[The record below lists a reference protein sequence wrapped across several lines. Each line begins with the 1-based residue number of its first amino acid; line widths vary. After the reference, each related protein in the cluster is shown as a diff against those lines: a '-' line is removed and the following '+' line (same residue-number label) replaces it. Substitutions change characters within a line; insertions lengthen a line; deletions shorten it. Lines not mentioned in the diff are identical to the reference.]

1 MSPARVGSSPWWNVP
16 VSLGAVCAFG
26 LAQPLLDLLG
36 RNPEFFIAQGFTS
49 FDVALFPVP
58 LLIVAPILMSLP
70 VLALRLLGPRV
81 AGIGHAI
88 VIGAVFSLFVATTWI
103 ALWGSDGSPVLFAVV
118 VASAG
123 ALFGV
128 AYLAL
133 PVVRSAALFAGWAV
147 PVFAAW
153 FLLATPASAI
163 ALARSGDLPDP
174 GEVGNPAPVVMVV
187 FDEFP
192 LATMIDSGGRLL
204 SDVFPN
210 FAALAAD
217 GVWYR
222 NAVGVRQQTEEALP
236 TILSG
241 VGAGQGSIPIFSD
254 HPLNLFTLLSGTY
267 DIAAVETVTDLCP
280 DFACSTSSRRVE
292 PFADRWKEVGTDLA
306 VVYGHL
312 STTRGISDGLPPI
325 DQTWGD
331 FTTGQRSDFDI
342 VERFLDE
349 VEDDRRL
356 DVDRLL
362 ESLEFEGEKPGLRF
376 GHLLY
381 PHHPW
386 EVDADGR
393 HTGGRRP
400 AGREGRGWNEDV
412 WLVGQAYQQHII
424 QSQYADTIVG
434 QVTERLRRE
443 AIYDRALVIVVA
455 DHGITIV
462 PGAPD
467 QRLVT
472 EDTVG
477 TIAAVPLF
485 VKYPDGQ
492 EGVIPGTIDDVRAE
506 TVDLLPTITDV
517 IDMTVPWDTDGMSL
531 LDPERSSRVSSV
543 MVGRKGPVRFGVDG
557 SEKLAAA
564 ALKDGWFL
572 DGDPWTLAPP
582 GWRGWLGR
590 PVSEAASLADDGTRI
605 TVRQQR
611 LLDEL
616 TEGSDTLPVA
626 LTGTMTVGR
635 ETTGNEIVLVAVDG
649 VVRAVTRVFDPD
661 GRRARY
667 EVLIPPKLLV
677 PGANDVVLWLAE
689 GTPNA
694 PALSR

>member
-49 FDVALFPVP
+49 ADIALFPVP
-58 LLIVAPILMSLP
+58 LLIVAPILLSLP
-70 VLALRLLGPRV
+70 VLALRLIGPRV

-88 VIGAVFSLFVATTWI
+88 VIGGVFSLFVATSWI

-118 VASAG
+118 VAAAG
-123 ALFGV
+123 ALFGC

-133 PVVRSAALFAGWAV
+133 PALRTAALYAGWAV
-147 PVFAAW
+147 PAFAAW
-153 FLLATPASAI
+153 FLLMTPASGV
-163 ALARSGDLPDP
+163 ALARSGDLPDL
-174 GEVGNPAPVVMVV
+174 GQVGNPVPVVMLV

-192 LATMIDSGGRLL
+192 LATMIDGDGRLL
-204 SDVFPN
+204 ADVFPN

-241 VGAGQGSIPIFSD
+241 VGADQGSIPVFSD
-254 HPLNLFTLLSGTY
+254 HPLNLFTLLSGAY
-267 DIAAVETVTDLCP
+267 DVSAVETVTDLCP
-280 DFACSTSSRRVE
+280 DFACMNSNRRIE
-292 PFADRWKEVGTDLA
+292 PFADRWRAVGTDLA

-331 FTTGQRSDFDI
+331 FTTGERPEFDI
-342 VERFLDE
+342 VERFLAE

-356 DVDRLL
+356 EVDRLL
-362 ESLEFEGEKPGLRF
+362 DTLVFDGDQPALRF

-386 EVDADGR
+386 EVSADGR
-393 HTGGRRP
+393 HTGARRP
-400 AGREGRGWNEDV
+400 PGRDGRGWSDDV
-412 WLVGQAYQQHII
+412 WLVGQAYQQHIL

-434 QVTERLRRE
+434 QVVGRLRQE
-443 AIYDRALVIVVA
+443 GVYEQALVIVVA

-462 PGAPD
+462 PGVAD
-467 QRLVT
+467 QRLIT

-477 TIAAVPLF
+477 TIAAVPMF
-485 VKYPDGQ
+485 VKYPTGQ
-492 EGVIPGTIDDVRAE
+492 RGVVPGAIDDVRAE
-506 TVDLLPTITDV
+506 TIDLLPTIADV
-517 IDMTVPWDTDGMSL
+517 IEMTVPWEVGGMSL
-531 LDPERSSRVSSV
+531 LDPGRSTRVSTV

-557 SEKLAAA
+557 EEKLAAA

-572 DGDPWTLAPP
+572 AGDPWTLAPS
-582 GWRGWLGR
+582 GWRDWLGR
-590 PVSEAASLADDGTRI
+590 PVSDAASLTDDETRI
-605 TVRQQR
+605 TVQQQR
-611 LLDEL
+611 LLDDL
-616 TEGSDTLPVA
+616 PEGSDRLPVV
-626 LTGTMTVGR
+626 LTGTITLDR
-635 ETTGNEIVLVAVDG
+635 ETSGNEIVLAAVDG
-649 VVRAVTRVFDPD
+649 MVRAVTRVFDAD
-661 GRRARY
+661 GRRARF
-667 EVLIPPKLLV
+667 EVLIPPELLA
-677 PGANDVVLWLAE
+677 PGPNDVVLWLAG
-689 GTPNA
+689 GTPDE

>member
-1 MSPARVGSSPWWNVP
+1 
-16 VSLGAVCAFG
+16 
-26 LAQPLLDLLG
+26 
-36 RNPEFFIAQGFTS
+36 
-49 FDVALFPVP
+49 
-58 LLIVAPILMSLP
+58 
-70 VLALRLLGPRV
+70 
-81 AGIGHAI
+81 
-88 VIGAVFSLFVATTWI
+88 
-103 ALWGSDGSPVLFAVV
+103 
-118 VASAG
+118 
-123 ALFGV
+123 
-128 AYLAL
+128 
-133 PVVRSAALFAGWAV
+133 
-147 PVFAAW
+147 
-153 FLLATPASAI
+153 
-163 ALARSGDLPDP
+163 
-174 GEVGNPAPVVMVV
+174 MVV

>member
-58 LLIVAPILMSLP
+58 LLIVAPVLLSLP
-70 VLALRLLGPRV
+70 VLALRLIGPRV

-103 ALWGSDGSPVLFAVV
+103 ALGGSDGSSVLFAVV

-123 ALFGV
+123 ALFGF
-128 AYLAL
+128 AYLAV
-133 PVVRSAALFAGWAV
+133 PAVRSAAVLAGWAV
-147 PVFAAW
+147 PAFAAW

-174 GEVGNPAPVVMVV
+174 GEVGNPTPVVMIV

-192 LATMIDSGGRLL
+192 LATMIDSHGRLL
-204 SDVFPN
+204 ADLFPN

-280 DFACSTSSRRVE
+280 DFACRNSSRRIE
-292 PFADRWKEVGTDLA
+292 PFADRWRAVGTDLA

-312 STTRGISDGLPPI
+312 STTRGISDALPPI

-342 VERFLDE
+342 VERFLAE

-356 DVDRLL
+356 DVERLL
-362 ESLEFEGEKPGLRF
+362 DSLVFEEEKPGLRF

-386 EVDADGR
+386 EVSADG
-393 HTGGRRP
+393 HQTGARRP
-400 AGREGRGWNEDV
+400 PGREGRGWSEDA

-424 QSQYADTIVG
+424 QAQYADTIVG
-434 QVTERLRRE
+434 QVTMRLRQE
-443 AIYDRALVIVVA
+443 GVYERALVIVAA

-462 PGAPD
+462 PGATD
-467 QRLVT
+467 QRLIT
-472 EDTVG
+472 AETVG

-485 VKYPDGQ
+485 VKYPTGH
-492 EGVIPGTIDDVRAE
+492 EGVAPGFIDDARAE
-506 TVDLLPTITDV
+506 TVDLLPTIADV
-517 IDMTVPWDTDGMSL
+517 IEMRVPWDTEGLSL
-531 LDPERSSRVSSV
+531 LDPARSSRVSSV
-543 MVGRKGPVRFGVDG
+543 MVGRKGSVRFEVDG
-557 SEKLAAA
+557 TEKLDAA
-564 ALKDGWFL
+564 ALKDTWFI
-572 DGDPWTLAPP
+572 DGDPWSLAPP

-590 PVSEAASLADDGTRI
+590 PVSEATSRADEGTRI

-616 TEGSDTLPVA
+616 PEGSDTLPTV
-626 LTGTMTVGR
+626 LTGTITVDR
-635 ETTGNEIVLVAVDG
+635 ETSGNEIVLASVDG
-649 VVRAVTRVFDPD
+649 VVRAVTRVFDAD
-661 GRRARY
+661 GRRARF
-667 EVLIPPKLLV
+667 ELLIPPELLT
-677 PGANDVVLWLAE
+677 PGANDVILWLAE
-689 GTPNA
+689 GAPDE